1 MKRRSGPLPET
12 ITVPE
17 AARVLGISRDTA
29 YTLARTGELPTIR
42 LGKRIVVSRRV
53 IDRMLSGSAA

>member
-1 MKRRSGPLPET
+1 MSRRTGPLPET

-29 YTLARTGELPTIR
+29 YALARRGDLPTIR

-53 IDRMLSGSAA
+53 IDRMLTGDAA